1 MQLTRFS
8 DLGLRTLMYLQQA
21 EPDRSQAVTIAEI
34 ASQFDVPHNHL
45 VKVVNRLGKL
55 GWLSATRGR
64 KGGLALGVPAANLRL
79 GQVLQG
85 LEGSLELINCEDPPC
100 TLRGQCLLKGA
111 LNAGLAA
118 FYAKMDEYS
127 LADVCATRTG
137 EAIITLHRQ
146 FLGQQAAR
154 C

>member
-8 DLGLRTLMYLQQA
+8 DFGLRVLMYLARQ
-21 EPDRSQAVTIAEI
+21 EERTLPVTIGEI
-34 ASQFDVPHNHL
+34 AEQFGVPHNHL

-55 GWLSATRGR
+55 GWVSATRGR
-64 KGGLALGVPAANLRL
+64 HGGLRLAAAPDALRL

-85 LEGSLELINCEDPPC
+85 LEEVTELIDCDNPPC
-100 TLRGQCLLKGA
+100 VLDGRCLLKAA

-118 FYAKMDEYS
+118 FYAKMDEYT
-127 LADVCATRTG
+127 LADVCAKRTG

-146 FLGQQAAR
+146 FLAQQERPHA
-154 C
+154 